1 VIDLLAF
8 KVHCLKY
15 FTINLW
21 IFPDFCGQSSMKKVN
36 EINLFRAF
44 RSRNFIYYFFGRA
57 VSQFGTWMQRTAVI
71 WVVYTITYSPFWIGV
86 TIFAEQFPS
95 FLFSF
100 WGGVAADRYDR
111 FKVIQITQATSIIQ
125 AVLLAVLVLT
135 GHTAIWVILALS
147 VVLGIINA
155 FDIPARQSLFNEIIA
170 NPADLSN
177 ALSLSTATASLA
189 QLLGPALS
197 GIILATFGAAT
208 CFFINAASFAG
219 VMISLFLM
227 DRPSYQP
234 KEIKKKVT
242 RDFVDGLSYIW
253 KTPSI
258 GLIIL
263 MLAITSLLVLP
274 YNTVLPVFAK
284 VIFKGDAKT
293 FGYITSFIS
302 IGAVIGTIFLA
313 SRKPRTHMRR
323 ILFYSTIIMGIGMI
337 FFSQLKSFPL
347 AMLFAVLTGFG
358 SIAQFTVCNIVVQS
372 ESAPEM
378 RGRAIGILLMAIF
391 GMMPLGSVIVGAV
404 SERIGAPDTV
414 LAEGVL
420 AIVIA
425 LGFVKYLTS
434 EMAGAA
440 KAGIETEET
449 RNVIEEGLQE

>member
-1 VIDLLAF
+1 
-8 KVHCLKY
+8 
-15 FTINLW
+15 
-21 IFPDFCGQSSMKKVN
+21 MKKVN

-44 RSRNFIYYFFGRA
+44 RSRNFIYYFIGRA

-71 WVVYTITYSPFWIGV
+71 WVVYTITHSPFWIGV

-111 FKVIQITQATSIIQ
+111 FKVIQITQATSIVQ

-135 GHTAIWVILALS
+135 GYTTVWAILALS

-170 NPADLSN
+170 DPADLSN
-177 ALSLSTATASLA
+177 ALSLSTATASLS
-189 QLLGPALS
+189 QLLGPALA
-197 GIILATFGAAT
+197 GIILASFGAAT
-208 CFFINAASFAG
+208 CFLINAATFVG

-227 DRPSYQP
+227 DRPSYHP

-242 RDFVDGLSYIW
+242 RDFVDGFSYIW

-263 MLAITSLLVLP
+263 MLAIISLLVLP

-284 VIFKGDAKT
+284 VIFRGDAKT

-302 IGAVIGTIFLA
+302 IGAVAGTIFLA
-313 SRKPRTHMRR
+313 SRKPGTHMRR
-323 ILFYSTIIMGIGMI
+323 ILLYSTVVMGIGMI

-347 AMLFAVLTGFG
+347 AMFFAALTGLG

-404 SERIGAPDTV
+404 SESIGAPDTV

-420 AIVIA
+420 AIIIA
-425 LGFVKYLTS
+425 LAFIKYLTS
-434 EMAGAA
+434 MATGKSINNVEIKEA
-440 KAGIETEET
+440 KDI
-449 RNVIEEGLQE
+449 VEEGL

>member
-1 VIDLLAF
+1 
-8 KVHCLKY
+8 
-15 FTINLW
+15 
-21 IFPDFCGQSSMKKVN
+21 MKKVN

-44 RSRNFIYYFFGRA
+44 RSRNFIYYFIGRA

-71 WVVYTITYSPFWIGV
+71 WVVYTITHSPFWIGV

-111 FKVIQITQATSIIQ
+111 FKVIQITQATSILQ

-135 GHTAIWVILALS
+135 GHTAVWAILALS

-170 NPADLSN
+170 DPADLSN
-177 ALSLSTATASLA
+177 ALSLSTATASLS
-189 QLLGPALS
+189 QLLGPALA
-197 GIILATFGAAT
+197 GIILASFGAAT

-227 DRPSYQP
+227 DRPSYHP
-234 KEIKKKVT
+234 KEIKKKVS
-242 RDFVDGLSYIW
+242 RDFVDGFSYIW

-263 MLAITSLLVLP
+263 MLAIISLLVLP

-302 IGAVIGTIFLA
+302 VGAVVGTIFLA
-313 SRKPRTHMRR
+313 SRKPGTHMRR
-323 ILFYSTIIMGIGMI
+323 ILFYSTIVMGIGMI

-347 AMLFAVLTGFG
+347 AMLFAALTGFG

-414 LAEGVL
+414 LAEGIL
-420 AIVIA
+420 AVVIA
-425 LGFVKYLTS
+425 LAFIKYLTNRV
-434 EMAGAA
+434 ENTT
-440 KAGIETEET
+440 KQKIENEEANT
-449 RNVIEEGLQE
+449 MIEEGL

>member
-1 VIDLLAF
+1 
-8 KVHCLKY
+8 
-15 FTINLW
+15 
-21 IFPDFCGQSSMKKVN
+21 MKKVN

-44 RSRNFIYYFFGRA
+44 RSRNFIYYFIGRA

-71 WVVYTITYSPFWIGV
+71 WVVYTITHSPFWIGV

-111 FKVIQITQATSIIQ
+111 FKVIQITQATSIAQ

-135 GHTAIWVILALS
+135 GHTAIWAILALS
-147 VVLGIINA
+147 VILGIINA

-170 NPADLSN
+170 DPADLSN
-177 ALSLSTATASLA
+177 ALSLSTATASLS
-189 QLLGPALS
+189 QLLGPALA
-197 GIILATFGAAT
+197 GIILASFGAAT

-227 DRPSYQP
+227 DRPSYHP
-234 KEIKKKVT
+234 KETKKKVT
-242 RDFVDGLSYIW
+242 RDFIDGFSYIW

-263 MLAITSLLVLP
+263 MLAIISLLVLP

-302 IGAVIGTIFLA
+302 VGAVVGTIFLA
-313 SRKPRTHMRR
+313 SRKPGTHMRR
-323 ILFYSTIIMGIGMI
+323 ILFYSTIVMSIGMI
-337 FFSQLKSFPL
+337 LFSQLKSFPL
-347 AMLFAVLTGFG
+347 AMLFAALTGFG

-425 LGFVKYLTS
+425 LAFIKYLTNKTPGS
-434 EMAGAA
+434 T
-440 KAGIETEET
+440 KSGIETEEIK
-449 RNVIEEGLQE
+449 NMVDEGL

>member
-1 VIDLLAF
+1 M
-8 KVHCLKY
+8 KR
-15 FTINLW
+15 IN
-21 IFPDFCGQSSMKKVN
+21 G
-36 EINLFRAF
+36 INLFRAL
-44 RSRNFIYYFFGRA
+44 RSRNFALYFTGRA
-57 VSQFGTWMQRTAVI
+57 ISQFGTWMQRTAVV
-71 WVVYTITYSPFWIGV
+71 WVVYTITHSPFWIGV

-111 FKVIQITQATSIIQ
+111 FKVIQVTQTVSIVQ

-135 GHTAIWVILALS
+135 GHTLVWAILSLS
-147 VVLGIINA
+147 VVLGIVNA

-170 NPADLSN
+170 DPADLSN

-197 GIILATFGAAT
+197 GIILASFGAAT
-208 CFFINAASFAG
+208 CFFINAASFVG

-227 DRPSYQP
+227 DRPSY
-234 KEIKKKVT
+234 EHKKSNKKIT
-242 RDFVDGLSYIW
+242 KDFAEGFSYVW

-263 MLAITSLLVLP
+263 MLAVVSLLVLP

-284 VIFKGDAKT
+284 VIFNGDAKT

-302 IGAVIGTIFLA
+302 VGAVAGTIFLA
-313 SRKPRTHMRR
+313 SRSPGTHMRR
-323 ILFYSTIIMGIGMI
+323 ILFFSTIIMGIGMI
-337 FFSQLKSFPL
+337 FFSQLKSFPV
-347 AMLFAVLTGFG
+347 AMLFAALTGFG

-372 ESAPEM
+372 ESAPQM

-404 SERIGAPDTV
+404 SERIGAPATV
-414 LAEGVL
+414 LAEGII
-420 AIVIA
+420 AIIIA
-425 LGFVKYLTS
+425 LSFVKVLTKIPQTPS
-434 EMAGAA
+434 
-440 KAGIETEET
+440 
-449 RNVIEEGLQE
+449 

>member
-1 VIDLLAF
+1 
-8 KVHCLKY
+8 
-15 FTINLW
+15 
-21 IFPDFCGQSSMKKVN
+21 MKKLN

-44 RSRNFIYYFFGRA
+44 RSRNFVFYFIGRA

-71 WVVYTITYSPFWIGV
+71 WVVYTITHSAFWIGV
-86 TIFAEQFPS
+86 TIFTEQFPS

-111 FKVIQITQATSIIQ
+111 FKVIQITQLASIIQ

-135 GHTAIWVILALS
+135 GHTAVWAILALS
-147 VVLGIINA
+147 IVLGIINA
-155 FDIPARQSLFNEIIA
+155 FDVPARQSLFNEIIA
-170 NPADLSN
+170 DPADLSN

-197 GIILATFGAAT
+197 GIILAAWGAAT
-208 CFFINAASFAG
+208 CFFINSASFVG
-219 VMISLFLM
+219 VMVSLILM
-227 DRPSYQP
+227 DRPSYNP
-234 KEIKKKVT
+234 KESKKKVT
-242 RDFVDGLSYIW
+242 RDFIEGFSYIW

-258 GLIIL
+258 GIIIL
-263 MLAITSLLVLP
+263 MLAIISLLVLP

-302 IGAVIGTIFLA
+302 VGAVIGTIFLA
-313 SRKPRTHMRR
+313 SRKPGTHLRQ
-323 ILFYSTIIMGIGMI
+323 ILFVSTLIMGIGMI

-347 AMLFAVLTGFG
+347 AMFFAALTGFG

-372 ESAPEM
+372 ESTQQM

-404 SERIGAPDTV
+404 SERIGAPTTV
-414 LAEGVL
+414 LAQGII
-420 AIVIA
+420 AIIIA
-425 LGFVKYLTS
+425 LAFIKFLTNTS
-434 EMAGAA
+434 ADHTKTDI
-440 KAGIETEET
+440 KAEKT
-449 RNVIEEGLQE
+449 RNIVEEGLQK

>member
-1 VIDLLAF
+1 
-8 KVHCLKY
+8 
-15 FTINLW
+15 
-21 IFPDFCGQSSMKKVN
+21 MKKVN

-44 RSRNFIYYFFGRA
+44 RSRNFMFYFIGRA

-71 WVVYTITYSPFWIGV
+71 WVIYTITHSAFWIGL

-135 GHTAIWVILALS
+135 GHTAVWAILALS

-170 NPADLSN
+170 DPADLSN

-197 GIILATFGAAT
+197 GIILAAWGAAT

-227 DRPSYQP
+227 DRPSYHP
-234 KEIKKKVT
+234 KETKKKVT
-242 RDFVDGLSYIW
+242 RDFVDGFSYIW

-263 MLAITSLLVLP
+263 MLAIISLLVLP

-302 IGAVIGTIFLA
+302 VGAVAGTIFLA
-313 SRKPRTHMRR
+313 SRKPGTHLRR
-323 ILFYSTIIMGIGMI
+323 ILFVSTVIMGIGMI

-347 AMLFAVLTGFG
+347 AMFFAALTGFG

-372 ESAPEM
+372 ESAPQM

-391 GMMPLGSVIVGAV
+391 GMMPLGSVIVGAI
-404 SERIGAPDTV
+404 SERIGAPATV

-425 LGFVKYLTS
+425 LAFVKYLTNS
-434 EMAGAA
+434 ATSPV
-440 KAGIETEET
+440 ITNTETEQTE
-449 RNVIEEGLQE
+449 NIAGEGL

>member
-1 VIDLLAF
+1 
-8 KVHCLKY
+8 
-15 FTINLW
+15 
-21 IFPDFCGQSSMKKVN
+21 MKKLN
-36 EINLFRAF
+36 EISLFRAL
-44 RSRNFIYYFFGRA
+44 RSRNFVFYFIGRA

-71 WVVYTITYSPFWIGV
+71 WVVYTITHSPFWIGA

-111 FKVIQITQATSIIQ
+111 FKVIQITQLISIVQ

-135 GHTAIWVILALS
+135 GHTAVWSILVLSVIL
-147 VVLGIINA
+147 GIVNA

-170 NPADLSN
+170 DPADLSN

-197 GIILATFGAAT
+197 GIILAAWGAAT
-208 CFFINAASFAG
+208 CFFVNAASFIG
-219 VMISLFLM
+219 VMISLMLM
-227 DRPSYQP
+227 DRPSYHP
-234 KEIKKKVT
+234 KETKKKVT
-242 RDFVDGLSYIW
+242 SDFIDGFSYIW

-263 MLAITSLLVLP
+263 MLAIVSLLVLP

-302 IGAVIGTIFLA
+302 VGAVTGTIFLA
-313 SRKPRTHMRR
+313 SRKPGTHMRR
-323 ILFYSTIIMGIGMI
+323 ILFYSTVIMGIGMI

-347 AMLFAVLTGFG
+347 AMFFAALTGFG

-372 ESAPEM
+372 ESSPQM

-391 GMMPLGSVIVGAV
+391 GMMPLGSVVVGAV
-404 SERIGAPDTV
+404 SERIGAPATV
-414 LAEGVL
+414 LGEGIL
-420 AIVIA
+420 AIIIA
-425 LGFVKYLTS
+425 LVFIKYLTNKPPDS
-434 EMAGAA
+434 ATTN
-440 KAGIETEET
+440 IETEKT
-449 RNVIEEGLQE
+449 RNIVQEGLQK